1 MDLICFIS
9 NAFIDLLSDVS
20 NNVCYKYKKK
30 NIVPEH
36 VIRGLQHLNLDQ
48 YVPFLLTDEQNISFS
63 DLLKAE
69 KKKNAECK
77 GEGIHMLTQKQI
89 TNAERSQ
96 ATREEVVNLMM
107 KRLQNP
113 VHTGGKA

>member
-1 MDLICFIS
+1 MNIATLNQIIRESLPIDVRAQKDTMDLICFIS

-36 VIRGLQHLNLDQ
+36 VIRALQYLNLDE
-48 YVPFLLTDEQNISFS
+48 YIPFMLTDDQNMTLPE
-63 DLLKAE
+63 LLKSE

-77 GEGIHMLTQKQI
+77 GEGIH
-89 TNAERSQ
+89 
-96 ATREEVVNLMM
+96 
-107 KRLQNP
+107 
-113 VHTGGKA
+113 

>member
-36 VIRGLQHLNLDQ
+36 VVRGLQHLNLDE
-48 YVPFLLTDEQNISFS
+48 YIPFMLTDDQNMTLSE
-63 DLLKAE
+63 LLKSE

-77 GEGIHMLTQKQI
+77 GEGIH
-89 TNAERSQ
+89 
-96 ATREEVVNLMM
+96 
-107 KRLQNP
+107 
-113 VHTGGKA
+113 